1 MPQIDLKDAMAP
13 LVMAVDIGS
22 SSVRAILYDAAGLAV
37 TGTEY
42 RIPHTLE
49 TSPDG
54 GSTADPDHLV
64 SLVYSCIDHTLAN
77 TGTRRSDIR
86 AVGLT
91 SFWHSLMGLTAE
103 RTPSTPVLMWAD
115 KRSGDDAI
123 ALEREFDAHRVH
135 TQTGCRLHSSYWPA
149 KLRWLRRTQLD
160 AYAATTTWVSFVD
173 YLTWTIHHELSTSIS
188 MASGTGLLHSSGAH
202 WHQEILSALNLTPAQ
217 LPKLTD
223 RDVTLPPPIQE
234 FRVRWP
240 DLANA
245 AWHPAIGDGA
255 AANVGAGCVGADRV
269 ALTIGTS
276 GALRAI
282 VRDQTDHEPV
292 SQPLSPKLW
301 QYRLD
306 RRHRVA
312 GGAVSNGGN
321 ITFWLADLINH
332 PDFHALTEAA
342 SQIEPD
348 GHGLTVLPFFAG
360 ERSPSWNDHLTG
372 SISGLTLGTTAG
384 ELYRAFLEA
393 TAYRF
398 ASIYEDLREL
408 VSDQHEIHAN
418 GAAALGSPLW
428 LQILSDGLNHRI
440 DALNADAEAS
450 ARGAAICVLESI
462 RAIDSLLEP
471 STTIARSYEA
481 DEKRHAMYV
490 AGRQRLE
497 RYEHALVALVPAIPS
512 SQVQEKI
519 S

>member
-1 MPQIDLKDAMAP
+1 MPEIDLEDAVTP

-22 SSVRAILYDAAGLAV
+22 SSVRALLYDTAGRVV
-37 TGTEY
+37 TGTEHQI
-42 RIPHTLE
+42 RHALE

-64 SLVYSCIDHTLAN
+64 SLVHSCIDHALAN
-77 TGTRRSDIR
+77 TGIRRGDIR

-91 SFWHSLMGLTAE
+91 SFWHSLMGLDEDREPATH
-103 RTPSTPVLMWAD
+103 VLMWAD
-115 KRSGDDAI
+115 KRSGDDAL
-123 ALEREFDAHRVH
+123 ALERALDADRIH
-135 TQTGCRLHSSYWPA
+135 TETGCRLHSSYWPA
-149 KLRWLRRTQLD
+149 KLRWLRRTDPD
-160 AYAATTTWVSFVD
+160 AYASTKTWVSFVD
-173 YLTWTIHHELSTSIS
+173 YLSWTIHHELSTSIS

-202 WHQEILSALNLTPAQ
+202 WHDELLTVLEITIEQ

-223 RDVTLPPPIQE
+223 RDVAFPPPIEE

-255 AANVGAGCVGADRV
+255 AANVGAGCVGADRI

-276 GALRAI
+276 GAMRVI
-282 VRDQTDHEPV
+282 IGDETDHEPV

-312 GGAVSNGGN
+312 GGALSNGGN
-321 ITFWLADLINH
+321 ITYWLADLTQDH
-332 PDFHALTEAA
+332 DFDALTEAA
-342 SQIEPD
+342 SAIEAD

-360 ERSPSWNDHLTG
+360 ERSPSWNDQLTG
-372 SISGLTLGTTAG
+372 TISGLSLGTTAG
-384 ELYRAFLEA
+384 ELFRAFLEA

-398 ASIYEDLREL
+398 ASIYEDLRAL
-408 VSDQHEIHAN
+408 ALADHDIHAN
-418 GAAALGSPLW
+418 GGAALRSPLW
-428 LQILSDGLNHRI
+428 LQILSDSLNHQI
-440 DALNADAEAS
+440 HALDAEAEAS
-450 ARGAAICVLESI
+450 ARGAAISALESI

-471 STTIARSYEA
+471 ETTIVRSYEP
-481 DEKRHAMYV
+481 DENRHAIYV

-497 RYEHALVALVPAIPS
+497 RYERALVKLGSTGV
-512 SQVQEKI
+512 V
-519 S
+519 